1 MFNFV
6 YIYVGDHISSYF
18 DHKLKIYFTFLV
30 HFIIHL
36 FLKQNRTI
44 GK

>member
-1 MFNFV
+1 MLA
-6 YIYVGDHISSYF
+6 IIYF
-18 DHKLKIYFTFLV
+18 DHKLKIYFTFLA

-36 FLKQNRTI
+36 FLKQNRRI

>member
-6 YIYVGDHISSYF
+6 YIYIYF
-18 DHKLKIYFTFLV
+18 DHKLKIYFTFLA

-36 FLKQNRTI
+36 FLKQNRMI